1 MPDFPKKFIRAQ
13 TGVAAIEFAL
23 LLPLLILI
31 MLGSFELQRY
41 LRIERQLTLTAEN
54 IAAMVA
60 QRQSIENDVLNLDY
74 DIAYHTFPAA
84 RDEPPKLWWH
94 VLVHQISGVIFTPT
108 VAGCTKNCTYAA
120 NLTWNWP
127 TYDTGFGLG
136 ALRRQCGPITPT
148 PDSAQPTGATLP
160 ASMFG
165 PGSMIAVDLRY
176 EFKPLFGSMFMPTI
190 ILSRRGYANARFASP
205 YLKIV
210 AGGSSLLRCPGY

>member
-1 MPDFPKKFIRAQ
+1 MQGLAKQFIRAQ

-23 LLPLLILI
+23 LLPLLIVM

-60 QRQSIENDVLNLDY
+60 QRQSIENNYDFNFALNVA
-74 DIAYHTFPAA
+74 IHTFPAGH
-84 RDEPPKLWWH
+84 DEPPKHWWH
-94 VLVHQISGVIFTPT
+94 VIVHQISGVIFTPT

-120 NLTWNWP
+120 NLTWSWP
-127 TYDTGFGLG
+127 TYNTAFGLD
-136 ALRRQCGPITPT
+136 ALRRQCGPITPA
-148 PDSAQPTGATLP
+148 PDSAPPTGATLP

-165 PGSMIAVDLRY
+165 PGSMIVVDLRY
-176 EFKPLFGSMFMPTI
+176 QFKPLFGSAFMPKI

-205 YLKIV
+205 YLKAV
-210 AGGSSLLRCPGY
+210 GDYSLLNCPGY